1 MNSGRG
7 NTREGSEDS
16 KKKFDRHSLFVVN
29 VRVGSSVVVRRGKF
43 YQGSEERRGPHETE
57 TPIKI
62 KN

>member
-29 VRVGSSVVVRRGKF
+29 VRVSRIVGGGSKVFIREVD
-43 YQGSEERRGPHETE
+43 EDHETVPP
-57 TPIKI
+57 PIKI
-62 KN
+62 